1 MFSYLNKNEVNA
13 TTLNKIG
20 LIKVNDDHWI
30 CKADYDSPDDQP
42 AEEEEG
48 DAVETDEGHD
58 APMLDAPPS
67 GYEDYFVG
75 FEERVMNQLHTMYE
89 EERSHHQ
96 YRETRFQNIESIVED
111 VQYKLGQMFYNP
123 ED

>member
-1 MFSYLNKNEVNA
+1 MELVKAQNEVST

-30 CKADYDSPDDQP
+30 CKVDYDKQP

-48 DAVETDEGHD
+48 DVAETDEGHD
-58 APMLDAPPS
+58 KPMPDALPS
-67 GYEDYFVG
+67 GYENYFVG
-75 FEERVMNQLHTMYE
+75 FEERMMTQLHIMHE

-96 YRETRFQNIESIVED
+96 HCETMFHNIEGIVED
-111 VQYKLGQMFYNP
+111 V
-123 ED
+123 